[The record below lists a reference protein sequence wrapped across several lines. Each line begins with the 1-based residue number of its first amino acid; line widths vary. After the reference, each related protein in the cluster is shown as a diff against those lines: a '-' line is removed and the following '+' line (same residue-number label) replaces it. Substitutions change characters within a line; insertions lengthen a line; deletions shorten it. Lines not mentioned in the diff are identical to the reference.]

1 MRLHAPAAERNAGP
15 ILEILRTV
23 LPRTGCVLE
32 IASGT
37 GQHCAAFASAL
48 TNLTFQ
54 PSEGD
59 ASKLDSIR
67 SWAEGL
73 ANVEEPIVI
82 DVTAPT
88 WPVGTVD
95 AVFCAN
101 MIHIAPIEAMYGL
114 LEGAGRHLASGGLL
128 AIYGPFMRNG
138 HHTAPSNEAFD
149 ASLRSR
155 DPRWGIRDLET
166 VKTTAQARGLSFDGA
181 VEMPA
186 NNKTVLFRRG
196 AKD

>member
-1 MRLHAPAAERNAGP
+1 LHAPAAERNAEP
-15 ILEILRTV
+15 ILEILRAV
-23 LPRTGCVLE
+23 LPQSGCVLE

-37 GQHCAAFASAL
+37 GQHCAVFAAAL

-54 PSEGD
+54 PSEHD
-59 ASKLDSIR
+59 ASKLESIR
-67 SWAEGL
+67 AWTESLRNA
-73 ANVEEPIVI
+73 ADPVEL
-82 DVTAPT
+82 DVTAST

-114 LEGAGRHLASGGLL
+114 LKGAARHLRSGGLL
-128 AIYGPFMRNG
+128 AIYGPFMEAG
-138 HHTAPSNEAFD
+138 EHTAPSNAAFD

-166 VKTTAQARGLSFDGA
+166 VKTRARSHGLTFDRA
-181 VEMPA
+181 VDMPA

-196 AKD
+196 AND